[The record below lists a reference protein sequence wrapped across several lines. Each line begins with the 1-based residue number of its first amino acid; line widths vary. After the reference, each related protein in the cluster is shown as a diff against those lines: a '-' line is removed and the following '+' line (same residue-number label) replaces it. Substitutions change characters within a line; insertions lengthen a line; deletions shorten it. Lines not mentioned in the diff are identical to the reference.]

1 METDEAKG
9 VAIAR
14 ILDGL
19 NFNQKKAVT
28 APPSGRLQ
36 IIAGP
41 GTGKT
46 KVLVSRVAYLIIKH
60 GIEPYKI
67 IVTTF
72 TKKAANEMTERLHA
86 LLHDQQINLDK
97 LLIGTFH
104 SICFRILKIYGSKIG
119 LQDYSIADERDSNQ
133 LLKEVLEN
141 LNSNDLVV
149 SSNQQEQAVFKG
161 SKHEKS
167 GGFDY
172 KRLKTHISKL
182 KSKNIVPELYYNG
195 VCNRFLALVY
205 TKYQQKLADEKV
217 LDFDDCLLYCN
228 KLISAHPVLNFV
240 EHVLV
245 DEFQDTNEVQLQL
258 MYQFARGHPSDP
270 TLQDNITIVGDPDQ
284 SIYAFRNA
292 QSKNFT
298 KMKDYYARKLGFGCE
313 EVQLTN
319 NYRSTND
326 ILRFS
331 EAIMRQQSTRT
342 EKNLVSLYE
351 TSYKPTYKL
360 LNSAEQESRWIV
372 YQIEHLLALPKSPI
386 KFGDISI
393 IVRSANQ
400 TRVIENELTRRRIP
414 YSMIRG
420 KAFWDRQE
428 VVSILDY
435 LRVVAS
441 STDRIAYLRT
451 LKYPKRG
458 FGDKT
463 METLNAVFE
472 DNATKQISAFDT
484 LKKLAQGQSSSKLNS
499 KCVSNL
505 RPYLDFIEKARAMMK
520 EIEAAPEPNK
530 EAVLKLFDFI
540 YTNSGLK
547 RELNNQKEQQLNITE
562 VQNQL
567 CEFSPQ
573 DDELSNYI
581 GASSDEVLK
590 DDRNLLTKFI
600 QSIGLYETQAQVNA
614 GDSNDKSKGKVSI
627 STIHGSKGLEWL
639 VVFVP
644 GLTEGLLP
652 SAFAQGDQ
660 DEESIDEERRC
671 LYVATT
677 RPKILLYLSSYT
689 ETEGKWGRPPLTDT
703 SRFLKDLI
711 CKRYVCDHQE
721 AFKSTEL
728 LLRLYELFNKGDSR
742 PDYKLFNHLYF
753 RRLYEERMWA
763 FVKGED
769 FVIIGE
775 DYSGSQID
783 AANLTKSTPLGF
795 TSAKQELGRQRKFP
809 SVGLTKPKVK
819 IEQKV
824 TNQENVYSSML
835 TEMGF
840 SGVDVS
846 APIESTSLVSTPNN
860 ESETRTIKRRK
871 IGSALALFGPPNNQ
885 SQAVAK
891 MLEMRKYP
899 SSKMA
904 LTTSPITVESSKADA
919 EISKPKS
926 RNTYASVI
934 SMLTKNSTTRPAPP
948 KLDNNRAPTNVQI
961 NRAPL
966 HSINTEIPPVTIKRA
981 PKYAPGSYVPT
992 PYVPVKRA
1000 PAYIPNRK

>member
-1 METDEAKG
+1 MGTNEANG
-9 VAIAR
+9 AAIAR
-14 ILDGL
+14 ILNGL

-46 KVLVSRVAYLIIKH
+46 KVLVSRVAYLMIKH

-72 TKKAANEMTERLHA
+72 TKKAANEMIERLHT

-133 LLKEVLEN
+133 LLKEILEN
-141 LNSNDLVV
+141 LNSNDLVI

-161 SKHEKS
+161 NKHEKS

-182 KSKNIVPELYYNG
+182 KSKNIVPEQYYNG
-195 VCNRFLALVY
+195 VCNRFLATVY

-258 MYQFARGHPSDP
+258 MYQFARGHPTDP
-270 TLQDNITIVGDPDQ
+270 NLQDNITIVGDPDQ

-292 QSKNFT
+292 QSKNFM
-298 KMKDYYARKLGFGCE
+298 KMKDHYSRKLGFGCDE
-313 EVQLTN
+313 IQLTD

-360 LNSAEQESRWIV
+360 LNSAEQEARWIV
-372 YQIEHLLALPKSPI
+372 YQIEHLLALPRSPI
-386 KFGDISI
+386 KFSDVSI

-400 TRVIENELTRRRIP
+400 TRVIENELTRRHIP

-441 STDRIAYLRT
+441 STDRIAYMRT

-463 METLNAVFE
+463 MEYLNTLFE
-472 DNATKQISAFDT
+472 DNAVKQISAFDT
-484 LKKLAQGQSSSKLNS
+484 LKMLAQGQSSSKFSS
-499 KCVSNL
+499 KCLSNL
-505 RPYLDFIEKARAMMK
+505 RPYLDFIERARSMMR
-520 EIEAAPEPNK
+520 EAETAPEPSK
-530 EAVLKLFDFI
+530 EVLLNLFDYI

-547 RELNNQKEQQLNITE
+547 KEFNNQKEQQLNITE
-562 VQNQL
+562 VQSQL
-567 CEFSPQ
+567 CDFSPK
-573 DDELSNYI
+573 DEELASYI
-581 GASSDEVLK
+581 GASSEDVLK

-600 QSIGLYETQAQVNA
+600 QSVGLYETQAQVNA
-614 GDSNDKSKGKVSI
+614 GDSGDKFKGKVSI
-627 STIHGSKGLEWL
+627 STIHGSKGLEWP

-677 RPKILLYLSSYT
+677 RPKILLYLTSYT
-689 ETEGKWGRPPLTDT
+689 ETEGRWGRLPLTDT
-703 SRFLKDLI
+703 SRFLKNLV
-711 CKRYVCDHQE
+711 CKRYVSEHQE
-721 AFKSTEL
+721 AFKSTDQ
-728 LLRLYELFNKGDSR
+728 LLRLYGLFNNEDSK
-742 PDYKLFNHLYF
+742 PDYKVFNLLYF

-763 FVKGED
+763 FVKGEN
-769 FVIIGE
+769 FAIIGE

-783 AANLTKSTPLGF
+783 VAKLTKSTPLGF

-809 SVGLTKPKVK
+809 SVGLAKPKVK
-819 IEQKV
+819 IEQEV
-824 TNQENVYSSML
+824 TNQDIAYSSML
-835 TEMGF
+835 TEIGF
-840 SGVDVS
+840 SGCDITT
-846 APIESTSLVSTPNN
+846 AMESTDLVSTPNN

-871 IGSALALFGPPNNQ
+871 LGSALELFGPSNNQ
-885 SQAVAK
+885 SQAMAK
-891 MLEMRKYP
+891 MLEMRKYL
-899 SSKMA
+899 SSKMIPVR
-904 LTTSPITVESSKADA
+904 SPITVECSKTQT
-919 EISKPKS
+919 EIKKPKTQ
-926 RNTYASVI
+926 NPYASVI
-934 SMLTKNSTTRPAPP
+934 SMLTRKSTA
-948 KLDNNRAPTNVQI
+948 KLDPSDLNNNRVPTNAH
-961 NRAPL
+961 NSRGPL
-966 HSINTEIPPVTIKRA
+966 HNINKEALSVPVKKA
-981 PKYAPGSYVPT
+981 PKYAPGDYISM
-992 PYVPVKRA
+992 PYVPIKRA